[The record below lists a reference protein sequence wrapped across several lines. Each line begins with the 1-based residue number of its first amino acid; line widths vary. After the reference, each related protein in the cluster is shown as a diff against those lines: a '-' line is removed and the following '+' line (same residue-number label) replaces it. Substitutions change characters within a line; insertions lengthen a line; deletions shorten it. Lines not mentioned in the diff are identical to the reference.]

1 MSRYAVLVAGGTGGH
16 INAAVALGERLVAQN
31 FEVSYLT
38 GQRPLD
44 YKLFAKLPVQHLAS
58 WPLRTKNPLKLA
70 SSVVRN
76 FIVFLKIFRS
86 FRTKRP
92 RFVVGAGGYV
102 CGPTLLAARLQGIP
116 VFIFEQNAVLGLT
129 NKLLARLSTVIFTHF
144 RDTQGIPA
152 SLASKVRVVGN
163 PTRSSIAYTPPRI
176 HDGELRLLVFGGSLG
191 ASQINDL
198 VYEWVQRD
206 SAGPVTVI
214 HQTGQDQQ
222 PKFAVGKNV
231 TYLPTKYLENI
242 QEQYAWCDVLV
253 ARAGASTVAELRIVR
268 KPCFLIPFPQATD
281 NHQWWNALR
290 YRDEADYAV
299 DVVEPRAP
307 RSEMAERL
315 AAFLAKA
322 KEGSLRPSQ
331 ITPLA
336 VDSGEVA
343 LREIFRHV
351 GTIQEN

>member
-1 MSRYAVLVAGGTGGH
+1 MSNYAVLVAGGTGGH
-16 INAAVALGERLVAQN
+16 INAAIALGERLSSQH

-44 YKLFAKLPVQHLAS
+44 YKLFAKLPVKHLAS
-58 WPLRTKNPLKLA
+58 WPLRTKNPIKLL
-70 SSVVRN
+70 SSVARN
-76 FIVFLKIFRS
+76 FLVFLKVFRS
-86 FRTKRP
+86 FQTKRP
-92 RFVVGAGGYV
+92 HFVVGAGGYV
-102 CGPTLLAARLQGIP
+102 CGPTLLAAKLQGIP

-144 RDTQGIPA
+144 RDTLGIPDA
-152 SLASKVRVVGN
+152 LSSKVRVVGN
-163 PTRSSIAYTPPRI
+163 PTRSSIAHTPARPP
-176 HDGELRLLVFGGSLG
+176 DGNLRVLVFGGSLG
-191 ASQINDL
+191 ATQINDL
-198 VYEWVQRD
+198 VCEWVQRD
-206 SAGPVTVI
+206 QAGLVTVI

-222 PKFAVGKNV
+222 LKFVAGKNV
-231 TYLPTKYLENI
+231 TYQATKYLDNI
-242 QEQYAWCDVLV
+242 QDQYAWCDVLI

-281 NHQWWNALR
+281 NHQWWNALK
-290 YRDEADYAV
+290 YRDEVDYTV

-315 AAFLAKA
+315 AAFLTMA
-322 KEGSLRPSQ
+322 KEGSLRTSQ

-336 VDSGEVA
+336 VDSGEMA

-351 GTIQEN
+351 GTIQKN

>member
-1 MSRYAVLVAGGTGGH
+1 MNKYAVLVAGGTGGH
-16 INAAVALGERLVAQN
+16 INAAIAMGERLQAQRY
-31 FEVSYLT
+31 EVSYLT

-44 YKLFAKLPVQHLAS
+44 YKLFAKLPVEHLAS
-58 WPLRTKNPLKLA
+58 WPLRTKNPIKLLN
-70 SSVVRN
+70 SLFKN
-76 FIVFLKIFRS
+76 FVVFLKIFKT
-86 FRTKRP
+86 FRARRP
-92 RFVVGAGGYV
+92 DFVVGAGGYV

-152 SLASKVRVVGN
+152 SLNSKVRVVGN
-163 PTRSSIAYTPPRI
+163 PTRSSIAHTSPRSP
-176 HDGELRLLVFGGSLG
+176 DGHLRVLVFGGSLG
-191 ASQINDL
+191 ATQINDL
-198 VYEWVQRD
+198 VGEWVQRD
-206 SAGPVTVI
+206 QESQVTVI
-214 HQTGQDQQ
+214 HQTGQEQA
-222 PKFAVGKNV
+222 PKFTPGRNV
-231 TYLPTKYLENI
+231 TYQPTKYLDNI
-242 QEQYAWCDVLV
+242 QEQYAWCDVLI

-268 KPCFLIPFPQATD
+268 KPCFIIPFPQATD

-290 YRDEADYAV
+290 YRDEVDYDV

-315 AAFLAKA
+315 AAFLTKAKA
-322 KEGSLRPSQ
+322 GTLRTSQ

-351 GTIQEN
+351 GTVQKN